1 MYSLEKLLPAI
12 RALLAEKL
20 VKDFKFSKMEA
31 AKALNLTPS
40 AVSQYLKGTRGNTK
54 ILKEKYN
61 LIIDDLAKRVAEDY
75 KKYRVSLKLTH
86 LLDAAYQIISFRP
99 LKEDIKKDRW
109 MNLLTSRLQAEHL
122 AAQRNMSLALTVKNP
137 LVKNLFRQIASDSLR
152 HADIVSSLI
161 DYLDKG
167 EDLKMD
173 PLSKKDIEEILKEEE
188 EAKEASLEELKAIN
202 PLVKL
207 LIEVIEQDE
216 EKHLKILRGLVNLS

>member
-20 VKDFKFSKMEA
+20 VKEFKFSKIEA

-40 AVSQYLKGTRGNTK
+40 AISQYLKGTRGNTR
-54 ILKEKYN
+54 ILKEKYS

-75 KKYRVSLKLTH
+75 KKYKVSLKLTH

-99 LKEDIKKDRW
+99 LKEDIKKDKW
-109 MNLLTSRLQAEHL
+109 INLLTSRLQAEHL

-188 EAKEASLEELKAIN
+188 EAKEASLEELKTIN

-207 LIEVIEQDE
+207 LIEVIESDE